1 VAETTKLEDN
11 SSYGKTVTNKEHHT
25 EVLYC
30 QEHQVSRH
38 LVDSSFR
45 RCNQLDEK
53 TFELEM
59 SKKTIRLDLPMK
71 IGCFVYQYSK
81 LRMLQFYYD
90 FVNVFVDRRDFQYCA
105 MDTDSAYIALSADN
119 LEEVIK
125 LDLCQLYDIERKNWF
140 PRTDTPE
147 HAAYD
152 KRTPGLFKE
161 EYSGDGIIA
170 LCSKTCYCFG
180 KEYKF
185 SCKGIN
191 KRTNQ
196 ITKDKYMD
204 VLLSR
209 KSQAWI
215 NAECPYY
222 KYRYLYAKNLFL
234 VWYWSYIDTKLLFQ
248 MWTYLKKIFIKCM
261 ARRQYQSSLDQINSF
276 REFVAFFLVY
286 IRLHPTVDG
295 KLVLHQY
302 HQIVLEAFCEDLG
315 AQLNDSRCTE
325 CFQSFIREVVSK

>member
-1 VAETTKLEDN
+1 MDKHKNNGYFTFAEVVCPAWFEGDEVVEYTPATCFQKFGDNISDARRAGGIDHNKKNVGETKKLEGN
-11 SSYGKTVTNKEHHT
+11 SSYGKTVTNKERHT
-25 EVLYC
+25 KVLYC

-59 SKKTIRLDLPMK
+59 SKKTIRLDLPMQ

-81 LRMLQFYYD
+81 FRMLQFYYD
-90 FVNVFVDRRDFQYCA
+90 FVDVFVDRRDFQYCA
-105 MDTDSAYIALSADN
+105 MDTDSAYIALSADT

-125 LDLCQLYDIERKNWF
+125 LDLRQLYDIEKKKWF
-140 PRTDTPE
+140 LRTDIPE

-170 LCSKTCYCFG
+170 FCSKTFYCFG
-180 KEYKF
+180 KEDKF

-204 VLLSR
+204 VLLSKKSGSSTNRGFRSMDNQVFTYFQERTGFSYFYTKR
-209 KSQAWI
+209 KVLADGVS
-215 NAECPYY
+215 
-222 KYRYLYAKNLFL
+222 
-234 VWYWSYIDTKLLFQ
+234 
-248 MWTYLKKIFIKCM
+248 
-261 ARRQYQSSLDQINSF
+261 
-276 REFVAFFLVY
+276 
-286 IRLHPTVDG
+286 TVP
-295 KLVLHQY
+295 
-302 HQIVLEAFCEDLG
+302 LE
-315 AQLNDSRCTE
+315 
-325 CFQSFIREVVSK
+325 I